1 MPEAEMTPELDARQ
15 LRNCFGHWATGVAV
29 VGYDVDGEQR
39 GATING
45 FTSVS
50 MDPPLVL
57 VSFARTA
64 RASQALVDRPF
75 SVTLLGEDQLQLAL
89 HFAGRP
95 REGLE
100 IPWAPNAEVPRLLG
114 GIGWIECRPW
124 KNYEGGD
131 HVLFLG
137 EVVRYD
143 AWRGKPLIFFT
154 GDFRI
159 VGLPIYEL
167 PRIIP
172 LDGRPIAEWI
182 GQAHRFHE
190 LSELHPDHDVGPS
203 DPR

>member
-1 MPEAEMTPELDARQ
+1 
-15 LRNCFGHWATGVAV
+15 
-29 VGYDVDGEQR
+29 
-39 GATING
+39 
-45 FTSVS
+45 
-50 MDPPLVL
+50 
-57 VSFARTA
+57 
-64 RASQALVDRPF
+64 
-75 SVTLLGEDQLQLAL
+75 
-89 HFAGRP
+89 
-95 REGLE
+95 
-100 IPWAPNAEVPRLLG
+100 VPRLLG

-137 EVVRYD
+137 EIVRYD

-172 LDGRPIAEWI
+172 LDGRPIAEWV

-190 LSELHPDHDVGPS
+190 LSELHPDYDLGAS
-203 DPR
+203 DLT